1 MRAVSTTGV
10 EVVLDARIL
19 SVFSSKF
26 HAAAAH
32 KDQDVEQDRLDDEL
46 LTSPA

>member
-1 MRAVSTTGV
+1 MRAVSTKGV
-10 EVVLDARIL
+10 EVVLAWIL

-26 HAAAAH
+26 HAAAH